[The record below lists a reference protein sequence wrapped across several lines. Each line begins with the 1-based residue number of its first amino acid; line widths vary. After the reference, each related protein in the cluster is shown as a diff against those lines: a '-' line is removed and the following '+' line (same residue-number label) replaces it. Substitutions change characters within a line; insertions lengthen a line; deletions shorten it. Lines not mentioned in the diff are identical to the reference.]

1 MKNQSRLLLML
12 CCVVFALHANAQK
25 NIAYQDAQVRISLI
39 TDGVARLE
47 YVPDGKFMDDF
58 SFIAVNRDYPQ
69 VDYKVSNHSKQVE
82 IKTAQMVIRYLKGSG
97 KFTPSNLTITSAKGA
112 RKPFSWKP
120 GQKDDKNLLGT
131 YRTLDGYDGDYQTW
145 EKRTMPIED
154 GLLSRNGWT
163 FIDDSE
169 GYIFDHSDWPWLAK
183 RHEEGST
190 QDWYFMAY
198 GHDYKKALKDFTVFS
213 GKVPLPP
220 RYAFGYWWSR
230 YWSYSDAELRD
241 LVRKFHQYQIP
252 LDVLVI
258 DMDWHYTEKGKG
270 GWTGYTFNRRLFP
283 DPAKFL
289 GWLKGNDL
297 QITFNLHPADGIK
310 SYEEHYPE
318 MAKWMGIDPAT
329 QQDIPWQASSKRF
342 MTGWLNTQLRPMEN
356 MGVDFWWLDWQQWG
370 NDKEFPKLSNTWWIN
385 YAVFTDME
393 RNRDTRPM
401 LYHRWG
407 GLGNHRYQIGFSGDS
422 HITWKSLD
430 FQPYFNSTAS
440 NVLYGFWSH
449 DIGGHMGAPGIDPEL
464 YVRWMQF
471 GAFSPILRTHS
482 TKQAAL
488 KKEPWV
494 FDNEHFEMLRNIVLQ
509 RYRMAPYVYTM
520 ARKTHDEGLSLC
532 RPMYYDYPESQEAYD
547 NKDEYM
553 FGDQMLVYPITAPAK
568 DGISEKQ
575 VWLPAGNDWFETA
588 TGTLLKGGQA
598 VSRTFQL
605 DEMPVYVKAGS
616 VIPEYGEVKNLRRND
631 NSITVSVFPGQRGE
645 FCMYEDN
652 GNDKDYEN
660 NYATTLLSSERVDNR
675 LTVKIGARKGNYK
688 DMPAR
693 RQFKVKVVASA
704 IPEQVSVNG
713 TEAKYEYDG
722 ENLALI
728 IDVPQTDCAVEKTIT
743 ITYPKDAVD
752 VSDGLQGQMKHVR
765 NGIVMLKYNNAG
777 IVLNEELGT
786 MGSLGEA
793 LQYFSDR
800 FNELV
805 NTFKANY
812 RNLPEILKANKVDD
826 AAMARFLHQK

>member
-1 MKNQSRLLLML
+1 ML

-575 VWLPAGNDWFETA
+575 VWLPAGNDWFETV
-588 TGTLLKGGQA
+588 TGTLLKGGQT

-631 NSITVSVFPGQRGE
+631 NSITVSVFPGKRGE

-660 NYATTLLSSERVDNR
+660 NYATTLLSSERVGNR

-793 LQYFSDR
+793 LQYFPDR

-812 RNLPEILKANKVDD
+812 LNLPEILKANKVDD

>member
-1 MKNQSRLLLML
+1 ML